1 MDQIFVVNNFL
12 SANECEFYINYINN
26 NLDKLTFSEQAK
38 RWQITMGIDNIPGS
52 NSPRTLDP
60 ISDIEP
66 EVRSL
71 FRLTE
76 EKAKEL
82 YSVGEL
88 YVSNFFLTKQGPG
101 ATIPMHYDQDG
112 GDNPHCTYSGVF
124 YLNDMLVD
132 GFLDFTEFNYTVKQ
146 KAGDLVLFP
155 STELYT
161 HQVKSISQDRYALP
175 IFLTNNVAFK
185 L

>member
-1 MDQIFVVNNFL
+1 MDQIFIVNNFI
-12 SANECEFYINYINN
+12 STYECSFYINYINN

-52 NSPRTLDP
+52 NSPESLEP

-66 EVRSL
+66 EVRNL
-71 FRLTE
+71 FARAET
-76 EKAKEL
+76 KAKEL
-82 YSVGEL
+82 YLADEL

-101 ATIPMHYDQDG
+101 ASIPMHYDQDG
-112 GDNPHCTYSGVF
+112 GDNPHCTYSGVL

-155 STELYT
+155 STELYM

-175 IFLTNNVAFK
+175 IFLTKDIGFR